1 MYVIKRLKMSIM
13 NKLLSPSFIILFFSL
28 FITRCIFAKG
38 DKSFFHDP
46 EKTYKVYTFDI
57 KENIAPPVW
66 HLVKTALKTANEQEV
81 DLILIHMNTYGG
93 MLETADSIR
102 TAILH
107 SPISVWVFIDNN
119 AASAGALISIA
130 CDSIYMRSGANIGA
144 ATVVDQMGDAVP
156 DKYQSYMRSMMR
168 STAEAKGRDQRIAE
182 GMVDPRIKIPGVS
195 DSGHVITFT
204 TSEAIRHKFAE
215 GQAESLEDVLKVA
228 GINNYKIIKH
238 HLSFIDRIIRF
249 LINPI
254 VSGIL
259 IMIIV
264 GGIYFELQTPG
275 VGFPLAAA
283 ITAALLYFA
292 PLYIE
297 GIATHWEI
305 IIFIVGVI
313 LIAVEIFV
321 LPGFGVTGVL
331 GIIMVLLGL
340 ALGMVGS
347 NGPEMWNLPFKELI
361 VALFTVII
369 ASFVSLAISFW
380 ISRKLFTTSRFGE
393 LALTTTQDKEIGYTS
408 AMASYEIM
416 IGAEGIA
423 KTILRPSGKIEI
435 ENETY
440 DATAET
446 GFIEKGDKVIVT
458 NYINAQLFVRKLP

>member
-1 MYVIKRLKMSIM
+1 
-13 NKLLSPSFIILFFSL
+13 
-28 FITRCIFAKG
+28 
-38 DKSFFHDP
+38 
-46 EKTYKVYTFDI
+46 
-57 KENIAPPVW
+57 
-66 HLVKTALKTANEQEV
+66 
-81 DLILIHMNTYGG
+81 
-93 MLETADSIR
+93 
-102 TAILH
+102 
-107 SPISVWVFIDNN
+107 
-119 AASAGALISIA
+119 
-130 CDSIYMRSGANIGA
+130 
-144 ATVVDQMGDAVP
+144 
-156 DKYQSYMRSMMR
+156 
-168 STAEAKGRDQRIAE
+168 
-182 GMVDPRIKIPGVS
+182 
-195 DSGHVITFT
+195 
-204 TSEAIRHKFAE
+204 
-215 GQAESLEDVLKVA
+215 
-228 GINNYKIIKH
+228 
-238 HLSFIDRIIRF
+238 
-249 LINPI
+249 
-254 VSGIL
+254 
-259 IMIIV
+259 MIIV